1 MSKIKRFG
9 VVSTSVL
16 AMLALAYGLF
26 LSAIVS
32 DAAAQDSTPDASAS
46 ASPSAE
52 AAYTLTLDAAQ
63 SYARYVAQEE
73 LTGQG
78 DNEVIG
84 ETQAIQ
90 GTLLFDDTWLPI
102 AGSRIDVD
110 MRTLVSDESRRDNYL
125 YDNVLETG
133 EFPLATFIVT
143 GVDGIESGLVDG
155 QETTFT
161 LVGDLTLHGVTNEAK
176 WEVTATL
183 NGDTV
188 TGSASTTFVL
198 DDYEMEKPIV
208 GPVISIDDEIVL
220 QMDVVAVPAA

>member
-1 MSKIKRFG
+1 MSRIKRIG

-26 LSAIVS
+26 VSAIVS
-32 DAAAQDSTPDASAS
+32 DAAAQDSTPDASPS
-46 ASPSAE
+46 ASPDAV
-52 AAYTLTLDAAQ
+52 AAYTLTLDASQ

-110 MRTLVSDESRRDNYL
+110 MRTLVSDEARRDNYL

-143 GVDGIESGLVDG
+143 GLEGLDSGLVDG

-188 TGSASTTFVL
+188 TGSASTSFVL
-198 DDYEMEKPIV
+198 TDYDMEKPIV
-208 GPVISIDDEIVL
+208 GPVISIDDVIVL